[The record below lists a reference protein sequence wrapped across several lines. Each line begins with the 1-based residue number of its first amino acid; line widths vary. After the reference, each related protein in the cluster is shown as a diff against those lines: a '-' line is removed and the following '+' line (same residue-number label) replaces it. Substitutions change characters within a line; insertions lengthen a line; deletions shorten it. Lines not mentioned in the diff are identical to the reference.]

1 MQVIGLTGGVGSG
14 KSYIARRLQERYG
27 MELLIADE
35 LGHMVMEPGTDAYA
49 QIVAQF
55 GKSVVR
61 EDGTLDRSRLAEMI
75 FHDPQ
80 ALKRMNEIVHPAVKA
95 CLIDYIDRRR
105 DRDGI
110 ILLESAIM
118 YETGCD
124 ALCDEVWYVSV
135 PEEVRIR
142 RLMEDRGYTREK
154 SCAIM
159 AGQQPDSFF
168 RQRADR
174 VIDNAGE
181 KQHLDR
187 VLEAMIPSKE
197 RQVQGA
203 FQNTAAQ
210 QE

>member
-1 MQVIGLTGGVGSG
+1 MRVIGLTGGVGSG
-14 KSYIARRLQERYG
+14 KSYVAHRLQERYG

-35 LGHMVMEPGTDAYA
+35 LGHVAMEPGTDSFV
-49 QIVAQF
+49 QIVARF

-61 EDGTLDRSRLAEMI
+61 EDGTLDRQRLAEII

-80 ALKRMNEIVHPAVKA
+80 ALAAMNEMIHPVVKA
-95 CLIDYIDRRR
+95 YLTDYIDCRK

-110 ILLESAIM
+110 LLLENAIL

-142 RLMEDRGYTREK
+142 RLMAERGYTEEK
-154 SCAIM
+154 SRAIM
-159 AGQQPDSFF
+159 AEQYPDAFF
-168 RQRADR
+168 RERADR
-174 VIDNAGE
+174 VIDNAGG
-181 KQHLDR
+181 KQQLDQM
-187 VLEAMIPSKE
+187 LETMIPSQE
-197 RQVQGA
+197 RQVQGT
-203 FQNTAAQ
+203 FQNTASQ